1 MPTKNTTGI
10 ETQLNN
16 KKLVPKRLLSMWF
29 MEFFMKGKILK
40 KNFKNYGTLSAPIIF
55 VENSNYMITS
65 DQIKDLN
72 SRLDI
77 LRQYL

>member
-1 MPTKNTTGI
+1 LLPIIKYKPSKSI
-10 ETQLNN
+10 FRRFFYFKI
-16 KKLVPKRLLSMWF
+16 KKH
-29 MEFFMKGKILK
+29 
-40 KNFKNYGTLSAPIIF
+40 FKNYGTLFMAIIF
-55 VENSNYMITS
+55 AKTRLFMITS